1 MLFTFNFFWK
11 SLLSVA
17 VSWVIISWL
26 LYLSLGFEFTVIT
39 MLAILVVSNTKDI
52 NFLV

>member
-11 SLLSVA
+11 SLLSV
-17 VSWVIISWL
+17 VISWL
-26 LYLSLGFEFTVIT
+26 LYLSLGFEFTIIT
-39 MLAILVVSNTKDI
+39 MLAILVVLNTKDI